1 MYKTRHSASTSK
13 SQAQSQPARQHA
25 HGLSSTLLGNL
36 AQLSMLDLI
45 AQARTETQ
53 AERAW
58 IGFRW
63 PHGVKCPRPGCGSTS
78 ARERRSHTRRKKS
91 SVTFVCRGCGQPF
104 TVRTHYVME
113 ESPLG
118 FRTWL
123 WAAYL
128 VAATIAHGAAVYPS
142 LLSRR
147 LGVTHKTAGDILQR
161 IDPHHHYRAA
171 T

>member
-1 MYKTRHSASTSK
+1 MYKPRPNASTSA
-13 SQAQSQPARQHA
+13 SQAQSQLARQPA
-25 HGLSSTLLGNL
+25 HGLSSTLLGHL
-36 AQLSMLDLI
+36 AQLSMPDLI
-45 AQARTETQ
+45 AQARTEAQ

-58 IGFRW
+58 IDFRW
-63 PHGVKCPRPGCGSTS
+63 PHGVKCPRPGCGSAST
-78 ARERRSHTRRKKS
+78 RERRSHTRRKKS
-91 SVTFVCRGCGQPF
+91 SVTFVCRGCDQPF

-128 VAATIAHGAAVYPS
+128 VAATIAHGAAMYPA

-147 LGVTHKTAGDILQR
+147 LGVTHKTADDILQR